1 MRYNKTVK
9 SVVKVNMN
17 MKTCKLTEICMKK
30 EDKNIKS
37 SIGVRKRIFLDC
49 QCILREIIFHFSSN
63 NDFIKYKKLKVNI
76 SHIYYFIYGN

>member
-30 EDKNIKS
+30 EDKNIKPLS
-37 SIGVRKRIFLDC
+37 ESEKGF
-49 QCILREIIFHFSSN
+49 F
-63 NDFIKYKKLKVNI
+63 
-76 SHIYYFIYGN
+76 